1 MQVRLVY
8 HFHPLNG
15 EKKNDVFEFSKVL
28 VEIDK

>member
-1 MQVRLVY
+1 

-15 EKKNDVFEFSKVL
+15 EQKNDVFEFSKVL